1 MSDKRGFVDDDLE
14 DDDKN
19 KKYRKLTNTIHIDN
33 QGNDD
38 GEGQETKTVSAA
50 LPVPEPAPALTRIDQ
65 FRQTVDQHLAML
77 EQKFE
82 ATYNANNRYD
92 FESYEPEEP
101 ATSKVLVKTWRNIRK
116 PLTQDTAENASMSP
130 RLPDKNDV
138 VDVDDDDDDTSDSS
152 SSFLASEHI
161 EIEYGQSNN
170 GVEESQAEYRAGGY
184 HPVAVGDIFHSR
196 YYAIYKLG
204 WGHFSTVWLCFDSKM
219 EQYCAIK
226 VVKSAEHYTETARD
240 EIRLLRT
247 LSDADWHN
255 LRDRL
260 VEFRDYFYM
269 SGLNGTHLCLVFEVL
284 GDNLLTL
291 IQRSR
296 YQGLPIYNV
305 KQIARQVLE
314 GLRFLH
320 DQCQIIHTDLK
331 PENVLLV
338 GDNVAVRTQA
348 TQVATAFLRAHSHRS
363 RKKGNSS
370 GLSSARSTCA
380 PAKEEVVTD
389 HCGRPTQTP
398 VPQTQELSPIAEDKT
413 ACTSGASPTSPRANG
428 SNSSNDAKLTK
439 TAKRRMRARTK
450 RSVAFFRQH
459 CQWLR
464 QQGVADLLGLAEKGL
479 LTPTIAAMGVTG
491 KLPFMPF
498 SFDGLVILDE
508 ADIVQL
514 ERESLIERVGDTAS
528 HKRNREGLDPPKTP
542 RRSKR
547 RQSGKQKKDTSKI
560 PARNSAALNL
570 LIKSPE
576 EFMLYVQTKVA
587 EADMAEKARQ
597 LLSKSKRGGSIKK
610 TRQGSKKKSPSR
622 TGGSRYSA
630 GGVGVVA
637 QDKDKESRTLP
648 NMDINSRKDPALEQ
662 CIVKVKIAD
671 MGNGCWFHHH
681 FTDDIQTREYRAVE
695 VILGAGYSETADIWS
710 AGCLFWELATG
721 DYLFD
726 PQVDRGKASQ
736 DEAHIA
742 KIIETCGPIPQE
754 LIDHGDFSMEIFKSN
769 GDLRT
774 INNLKS
780 RNLVDVLMNQ
790 YGWKRKDAVEFVA
803 FLEPMLNTDPHRR
816 VCALDAM
823 FHSWLVRDDDE
834 CQGRDVD
841 KDRDWKISDD
851 RKRAW
856 DSVWNQEQELD
867 RDNDNNHTLTE
878 RNADGGTTSI
888 GRGGGGKTLRY
899 SSSAPGKFKGGMN

>member
-1 MSDKRGFVDDDLE
+1 
-14 DDDKN
+14 
-19 KKYRKLTNTIHIDN
+19 
-33 QGNDD
+33 
-38 GEGQETKTVSAA
+38 
-50 LPVPEPAPALTRIDQ
+50 
-65 FRQTVDQHLAML
+65 
-77 EQKFE
+77 
-82 ATYNANNRYD
+82 
-92 FESYEPEEP
+92 
-101 ATSKVLVKTWRNIRK
+101 
-116 PLTQDTAENASMSP
+116 
-130 RLPDKNDV
+130 
-138 VDVDDDDDDTSDSS
+138 
-152 SSFLASEHI
+152 
-161 EIEYGQSNN
+161 SNN

-363 RKKGNSS
+363 
-370 GLSSARSTCA
+370 
-380 PAKEEVVTD
+380 
-389 HCGRPTQTP
+389 
-398 VPQTQELSPIAEDKT
+398 
-413 ACTSGASPTSPRANG
+413 SPTSPRANG
-428 SNSSNDAKLTK
+428 SNPNHSSNDAKLTK

-528 HKRNREGLDPPKTP
+528 HKRNREGLDAPKTP

-547 RQSGKQKKDTSKI
+547 RQSGKQKKDTSKV

-587 EADMAEKARQ
+587 ESDMAEKARQ

-622 TGGSRYSA
+622 TGGSR
-630 GGVGVVA
+630 
-637 QDKDKESRTLP
+637 TLP
-648 NMDINSRKDPALEQ
+648 NLDINSRKDPALEQ

-754 LIDHGDFSMEIFKSN
+754 LIDHGDLSMEIFKSN

-803 FLEPMLNTDPHRR
+803 FLEPMLHTDPHRR

-841 KDRDWKISDD
+841 RDRDWKISED
-851 RKRAW
+851 RKRA
-856 DSVWNQEQELD
+856 
-867 RDNDNNHTLTE
+867 
-878 RNADGGTTSI
+878 
-888 GRGGGGKTLRY
+888 
-899 SSSAPGKFKGGMN
+899 